1 MRRLLE
7 LSLMLLLLVG
17 SNQVVAA
24 PGDYGTLSRDL
35 LKPKSERLALTTMIN
50 SIGNAYHWANAALV
64 VKNQKRLYCPPEK
77 LSMNAENYVEILRV
91 EMQKDLLVNRKLK
104 EVFDPEDIVAWTLV
118 DGLIATFPCK

>member
-24 PGDYGTLSRDL
+24 PGDYGTLVRDL
-35 LKPKSERLALTTMIN
+35 QKPQEERLALTTMIH
-50 SIGNAYHWANAALV
+50 GNGVGYSWANSELLSR
-64 VKNQKRLYCPPEK
+64 KQKPLYCPPGT
-77 LSMNAENYVEILRV
+77 LWINAENYVQILRV
-91 EMQKDLLVNRKLK
+91 ELRGNGKRLAQIEDKVDRLDMAAWALL
-104 EVFDPEDIVAWTLV
+104 

>member
-24 PGDYGTLSRDL
+24 PGDYGTLVRDL
-35 LKPKSERLALTTMIN
+35 QKPKEERIALTTMIY
-50 SIGNAYHWANAALV
+50 GNGVGYSWANAELRSRE
-64 VKNQKRLYCPPEK
+64 QKPLYCPPGT
-77 LSMNAENYVEILRV
+77 LVMNAENYVQILRV
-91 EMQKDLLVNRKLK
+91 ELRGNGKGLAQIEDKVGQVDIAAWALL
-104 EVFDPEDIVAWTLV
+104 